1 METKLRDILMTHAA
15 AGADRVVL
23 EERIVDLQATVAMV
37 SSHRSLVRALFTDI
51 RNVLVGTVGNFVAS
65 SAIQVLNQMLGRSS
79 GRAKSRHCRCTNA
92 GCALRSSATTH
103 DGNGLGC
110 VLTIV

>member
-51 RNVLVGTVGNFVAS
+51 RNVLVGTAGNFVAS
-65 SAIQVLNQMLGRSS
+65 SAIQVLNQMLGIGVPAVAPNRVTADAQTP
-79 GRAKSRHCRCTNA
+79 GARCDHPQP
-92 GCALRSSATTH
+92 RTTVM
-103 DGNGLGC
+103 DWAAF
-110 VLTIV
+110 